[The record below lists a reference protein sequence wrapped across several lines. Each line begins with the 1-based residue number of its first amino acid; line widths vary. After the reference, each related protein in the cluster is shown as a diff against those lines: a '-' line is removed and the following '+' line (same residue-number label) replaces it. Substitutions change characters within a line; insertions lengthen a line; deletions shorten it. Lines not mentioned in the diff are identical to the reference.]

1 MKTTLSDEAAAILS
15 CLRVI
20 PNTVACENCLA
31 AYLGVD
37 RSAALTSIRELIQ
50 AGRILCTYADCAICE
65 ERRLVAHV
73 RAEHRQVSSR

>member
-1 MKTTLSDEAAAILS
+1 MKAVLSDEAAAILS

-20 PNTVACENCLA
+20 ANTVACENCLA
-31 AYLGVD
+31 TYLGVD
-37 RSAALTSIRELIQ
+37 RHAALTSIRELIR

-73 RAEHRQVSSR
+73 RAEYRQASSK